1 MAGMILLG
9 ALAAF
14 GALCALWL
22 VLGNLLPGDR
32 VGLMI
37 YRWRESAAGRGF
49 VLRWRCQWELGL
61 LRGRLAVIDL
71 GLTEEDR
78 LFLARWG
85 RNVEIWET
93 ETEYGKRIGDHPG
106 RHRRGG
112 ISEL

>member
-14 GALCALWL
+14 GTLCALWL
-22 VLGNLLPGDR
+22 VLGTMLPGDR
-32 VGLMI
+32 AGLMI
-37 YRWRESAAGRGF
+37 YCWRSSAAGRGF
-49 VLRWRCQWELGL
+49 VLRWRAQWELGL
-61 LRGRLAVIDL
+61 LRGQLVVIDL

-93 ETEYGKRIGDHPG
+93 ETEYGKRIGNHPG

>member
-1 MAGMILLG
+1 MAVMILLG
-9 ALAAF
+9 TLAAF
-14 GALCALWL
+14 GAMCALWL
-22 VLGNLLPGDR
+22 ILGTMLPGDR
-32 VGLMI
+32 AGWMI
-37 YRWRESAAGRGF
+37 YCWRSSAAGRGF
-49 VLRWRCQWELGL
+49 VLRWRVQWELGL
-61 LRGRLAVIDL
+61 LRGHLAVIDL

-93 ETEYGKRIGDHPG
+93 EKEYGTRIGDHSG

>member
-14 GALCALWL
+14 GTLCALWL
-22 VLGNLLPGDR
+22 VLGTMLPGDR
-32 VGLMI
+32 AGLMI
-37 YRWRESAAGRGF
+37 YCWQSSAAGRGF
-49 VLRWRCQWELGL
+49 VLRWRAQWELGL

-71 GLTEEDR
+71 GLTKEDR

-85 RNVEIWET
+85 RNVEIWDMEI
-93 ETEYGKRIGDHPG
+93 EYGKRIGNHPG

>member
-9 ALAAF
+9 TLAAF
-14 GALCALWL
+14 GALCGLWL
-22 VLGNLLPGDR
+22 RTGAILPGDR
-32 VGLMI
+32 TGLMI
-37 YRWRESAAGRGF
+37 YCWQSSAAGRGF
-49 VLRWRCQWELGL
+49 VLRWRAQWELGL

>member
-14 GALCALWL
+14 GTLCALWL
-22 VLGNLLPGDR
+22 VLGTMLPGDR
-32 VGLMI
+32 AGLMI
-37 YRWRESAAGRGF
+37 YCWRSSAAGRGF
-49 VLRWRCQWELGL
+49 VLRWRAQWELGL
-61 LRGRLAVIDL
+61 LRGRLAVIDQ
-71 GLTEEDR
+71 GLTKEDR

-93 ETEYGKRIGDHPG
+93 ETEYGKRIGNHPG